1 MARPLSQNE
10 EFAGM
15 LTTLVA
21 EGCVASETGSTS
33 RSSLQASVPGKDAV
47 YVRLGLDALL
57 ELGIFKAS
65 KDAIALT
72 DVGNMFLLDIQA
84 AESGVNTDIENRG
97 ALKKARAAIERDHR
111 LVPPA
116 SHEEMR
122 TLPGRLENYRA
133 DRKHP
138 FLNVW
143 TGLIA
148 VSVVAGVFF
157 LVA

>member
-21 EGCVASETGSTS
+21 EGCATSDTGSTS
-33 RSSLQASVPGKDAV
+33 RSELQASVPGKDAV

-57 ELGIFKAS
+57 EMGVFKAT
-65 KDAIALT
+65 KDTIALT
-72 DVGNMFLLDIQA
+72 EAGHMFLLHVKA
-84 AESGVNTDIENRG
+84 AENGANAEIKNPA
-97 ALKKARAAIERDHR
+97 ALKKVRTAIERDHR

-122 TLPGRLENYRA
+122 TLPGRLETYRA
-133 DRKHP
+133 DRKRP
-138 FLNVW
+138 FLNMW

-148 VSVVAGVFF
+148 VSVVAGIFF